1 MDKPHETNNDHQ
13 QQIDELLKRSQQEQP
28 SSLFCDMPEH
38 LTIRSVVPLTE
49 QERTQLVELF
59 STIIE
64 RPLGNVT
71 EIIDPNLICGVSLQS
86 DSHHFEVSGR
96 QQLQKMKL
104 KFHTQ
109 V

>member
-13 QQIDELLKRSQQEQP
+13 QQIDELLKRSQQEQT

-49 QERTQLVELF
+49 QERTQIVELF

-71 EIIDPNLICGVSLQS
+71 EIIDLNLICGVSLQS
-86 DSHHFEVSGR
+86 DSHYFEVSGR

>member
-13 QQIDELLKRSQQEQP
+13 QQIDRLLKRSQPKQT

-49 QERTQLVELF
+49 QERTQIVELF